1 MAIRDRDQ
9 ALEDFFAAKRS
20 GGGNIFGG
28 PPQAPP
34 PQPKAAPAPAGEGG
48 GYWINQMA
56 DRKQKKE
63 NESGCQTT
71 HKA

>member
-9 ALEDFFAAKRS
+9 ALQEFFAAKRA

-34 PQPKAAPAPAGEGG
+34 PQPKPAPAPAGEGG
-48 GYWINQMA
+48 G
-56 DRKQKKE
+56 
-63 NESGCQTT
+63 
-71 HKA
+71 